1 MKSRRILAVLLIL
14 CLGTG
19 LVHAATT
26 INISSFA
33 NQTWCPDFGNCSTLP
48 FASKPTTASLSSF
61 QETRMGRR
69 TTFGGLMWR
78 QEGAAVRSRSRSG
91 QRAKVK
97 TVYTLMNTTDGSTES
112 GLLSITFTGSGGA
125 TWTVDLSAI

>member
-26 INISSFA
+26 ITF
-33 NQTWCPDFGNCSTLP
+33 LP
-48 FASKPTTASLSSF
+48 SPTKLGALILATAPPFPSASKPTTASLSSF

-69 TTFGGLMWR
+69 TTLVG
-78 QEGAAVRSRSRSG
+78 
-91 QRAKVK
+91 
-97 TVYTLMNTTDGSTES
+97 
-112 GLLSITFTGSGGA
+112 
-125 TWTVDLSAI
+125 